1 MPDYS
6 FMRSGFSRLREPQ
19 RHQWSAEDWQTA
31 QAALLIFTED
41 SMVMAKQYAILL
53 GHTSVT
59 TKDVMDCLKAKTRE
73 GLATSPNMLARMQE
87 YREMLQDSDS
97 GDMSDS
103 SSGGDED
110 ESQHDCENEDSAES
124 KAETIARSLDPD
136 IASSYHID
144 ENFVSRVRE
153 YVESWDTWNPQTDVE
168 IILKQSVNSTQQAF
182 QL

>member
-6 FMRSGFSRLREPQ
+6 FMRSGFSRLREPE

-53 GHTSVT
+53 GHPSVT
-59 TKDVMDCLKAKTRE
+59 TQDVMDCLKAKTRE

-97 GDMSDS
+97 GSSS

-110 ESQHDCENEDSAES
+110 ESPHDVEEEDGAES
-124 KAETIARSLDPD
+124 KAEKIARSLDPE

-144 ENFVSRVRE
+144 ENFVSRVQG

-182 QL
+182 QM